1 MMIYFCIVTFNYLTN
16 DIVKT
21 LSTRIAKEYLKR
33 ANIEYE
39 PEFTEEEMKEICKM
53 ANVKEDGARHLTQA
67 VRRVLARKL
76 MTKEKVL
83 A

>member
-1 MMIYFCIVTFNYLTN
+1 
-16 DIVKT
+16 
-21 LSTRIAKEYLKR
+21 
-33 ANIEYE
+33 
-39 PEFTEEEMKEICKM
+39 M